1 MIFRHGGLT
10 QAEQM
15 HEIFADRLDRIEDQL
30 NPNYEKLPEQIEQ
43 IEPPLEKYDQMN
55 EVDFELI
62 NSLWRDYINNQ
73 AADSFGE
80 IELDEF

>member
-15 HEIFADRLDRIEDQL
+15 HGILADRLDRIEDQL
-30 NPNYEKLPEQIEQ
+30 NPYYEKLPEQIEQ

-62 NSLWRDYINNQ
+62 NSLWRDHINNQ
-73 AADSFGE
+73 VADSFGE
-80 IELDEF
+80 IDLDEF

>member
-10 QAEQM
+10 QTEQM
-15 HEIFADRLDRIEDQL
+15 HEIFADRLDRIENQL
-30 NPNYEKLPEQIEQ
+30 NPNYEKLPEQLEQ

-62 NSLWRDYINNQ
+62 NSLWKDHINNQ